1 MTEETLN
8 QIGFNIVIL
17 GLDIPKEDQLETVA
31 EIAVL
36 AELDS
41 TAISYFIIASMSAL
55 ESGYEEW
62 KEVFAMYVIASG
74 NSELIINLNKL
85 F

>member
-62 KEVFAMYVIASG
+62 KEVFATYVIASG